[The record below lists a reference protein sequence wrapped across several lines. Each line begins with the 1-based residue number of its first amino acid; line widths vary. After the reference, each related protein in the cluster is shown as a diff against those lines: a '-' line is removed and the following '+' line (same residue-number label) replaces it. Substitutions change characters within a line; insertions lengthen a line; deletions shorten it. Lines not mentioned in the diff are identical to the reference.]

1 MDNSCELDTFRS
13 KWLAELQTDRSS
25 GSSLKKAEQASENSH
40 SKDRQIKHEFRDLL
54 GPPGEAFCEFVEQS
68 DEKPDIRAQSSSG
81 TKRSVRSDIEK
92 SCNKDKKRRQLSNI
106 ATSKNDKKATERYLE
121 MFLAD
126 LVSISMDSFSEMFLQ
141 FVKNSFVNST
151 RQYSL
156 CVN

>member
-81 TKRSVRSDIEK
+81 TKRPMRSGTGNK
-92 SCNKDKKRRQLSNI
+92 CYKDKKRRQHSNI
-106 ATSKNDKKATERYLE
+106 ATSKNYDVKATERYLD

-126 LVSISMDSFSEMFLQ
+126 LVNISMSSFLEVMFSNLNKKW
-141 FVKNSFVNST
+141 FW
-151 RQYSL
+151 
-156 CVN
+156 